1 MHFHLSVCLNIHIRC
16 GSVSLLYFISDY
28 YSLYI
33 SCNAVDFLAEVGV
46 NPGDDGVDP
55 GVPLVDTTL
64 TSNSDWQQISSDF
77 PTGFALYTEAL
88 LDDYT
93 GSIAIFNNDDLIVGH
108 ESFDSSLHMLR
119 VLLPGNISVRAAIPR
134 PYTQGSLQS
143 IGVSVESKLLTMIVN
158 CTVVN
163 SLWLANMPS
172 TVGFSNLVAY
182 NPSTRVSVFQ

>member
-1 MHFHLSVCLNIHIRC
+1 MSISSVK
-16 GSVSLLYFISDY
+16 SF
-28 YSLYI
+28 
-33 SCNAVDFLAEVGV
+33 CNAVDFLAEVGV
-46 NPGDDGVDP
+46 DPGEDGVDP
-55 GVPLVDTTL
+55 GAPLRNTT
-64 TSNSDWQQISSDF
+64 SSPDWQQISSDF
-77 PTGFALYTEAL
+77 PTGFALYTEAE

-119 VLLPGNISVRAAIPR
+119 VLLPGDISIRAAIPR
-134 PYTQGSLQS
+134 PYTKGSLQS

-158 CTVVN
+158 CTVIN

-172 TVGFSNLVAY
+172 TVEFSELVAY